1 MTIMKKLLLLIA
13 LIVPFSSYAKELI
26 QDFEWLE
33 PNNAIEIVIGEPYQL
48 HFSCSNNRLAFTSA
62 YADSWVHID
71 FTGGQH
77 VVDSPTGYSIDEN
90 GVITGMMA
98 GSYAVHP
105 TGWVQ
110 AKSGV
115 NKWLYITVVSERA
128 EIEPNNTLDTANDIT
143 SKIRFGL
150 YNISDIDFFKYTNN
164 KLKWGDEVTFK
175 IHYYGSRE
183 NPFGYKWSTF
193 CGTNMASGG
202 SLINQDQECRAL
214 VTSGNTI
221 SLEVYY
227 DQSRSEYFLYGEE
240 FVVEVYINGI
250 PASEYG
256 DNSIVIDETNFPDAN
271 FRNYLLQQ
279 SYGSDGK
286 ITEEEIAEINRIN
299 VWRCNITSLKGIEYF
314 VALQRL
320 FCGNNQLTT
329 LDVSNNTALV
339 VLNCSNNLLTTLDLS
354 NNNALTNLDCNDNQ
368 LTTLDISKN
377 RALLTLHSYNNQ
389 LTTLDVSN
397 NTELALLECYG
408 NQLSTLDVSNN
419 KALTSLDCHN
429 NLLTS
434 LDLSNNT
441 ALTDFLCY
449 KNHIKDAGM
458 DAMIETLPNRSDTND
473 SPLYVINNEGEG
485 NIMTT
490 MQVVSARE
498 RGWRPLYYNGME
510 WLDYDGS
517 EPLGNVNS
525 LISVRIS
532 SYGSG
537 FNNGYYEWLDF
548 FITNNSDAQLMIVSL
563 KMYDYYNNS
572 IIYYNPDV
580 NTTYID
586 PNTSLMYTYNN
597 NTGEHIIMNQAWV
610 IEIHYYNMKTG
621 GGMISKK
628 VLKPANTI
636 GTNMV
641 LEDISENNQGNNNSI
656 TINETNFP
664 DANFRNYL
672 FQQNYG
678 SDGMITEEEI
688 AEITWIDVNERNI
701 SSLKGIEYFTGLQ
714 ILFCESNLL
723 SSLDVSNNTAL
734 TTLYCGNNKLT
745 TLDVSKNIEL
755 SVLTCEGNQLIS
767 LDLSKNTILRT
778 LYCHRNF
785 IKDTYMDAL
794 IESLPIRYE
803 NNGYLG
809 VIYNEGE
816 GNVMTTNQATAAKE
830 KGWRPLYYNGIEWLD
845 YDGSEPDNI
854 INGHQYVDLALPS
867 GNLWSIMNYG
877 ANNETDYGDYV
888 SWSENYIITSEW
900 GDGWKI
906 PTVTEITELIN
917 CCEWEWNVKN
927 DISGYFI
934 KGSNGNTMFLP
945 AAGYKKYVEYFQ
957 DYISYGEGTEL
968 SYWSS
973 TIYKT
978 DAEYGDMVF
987 LLQGNDSYYHT
998 HGATVAFRNNNT
1010 VRPIYTNND
1019 INKVE
1024 TIKDYHGN
1032 SVIKKYYTINGLITN
1047 QPQKGLN
1054 IIQYSD
1060 GKTKKMVLK

>member
-419 KALTSLDCHN
+419 TALTYLDCSDN
-429 NLLTS
+429 QLTELTLTRNTELQVLGCSRNRLPTLAINLNKDLRGLWADDNYLIGTLGMPMHEKMTS
-434 LDLSNNT
+434 LILSNNGMERLNILPT
-441 ALTDFLCY
+441 EALTDLWVDHNELTTLNLGTTTGM
-449 KNHIKDAGM
+449 KTINLSDNQLRSLVINSVAGM
-458 DAMIETLPNRSDTND
+458 DMYMADFSHNKLGFQYFLPSDKVANYVCGLQAPVDFGIDTVQVNDMVDFSEFLKNAGGSKVGAITLYNAAT
-473 SPLYVINNEGEG
+473 GEL
-485 NIMTT
+485 I
-490 MQVVSARE
+490 
-498 RGWRPLYYNGME
+498 LYYQPYLE
-510 WLDYDGS
+510 
-517 EPLGNVNS
+517 
-525 LISVRIS
+525 
-532 SYGSG
+532 
-537 FNNGYYEWLDF
+537 
-548 FITNNSDAQLMIVSL
+548 VS
-563 KMYDYYNNS
+563 
-572 IIYYNPDV
+572 IP
-580 NTTYID
+580 
-586 PNTSLMYTYNN
+586 
-597 NTGEHIIMNQAWV
+597 
-610 IEIHYYNMKTG
+610 
-621 GGMISKK
+621 
-628 VLKPANTI
+628 
-636 GTNMV
+636 
-641 LEDISENNQGNNNSI
+641 EDIIGMPLSEAKTYLENMNLRVDVRNRDTSGMSQSEIDELQFGVVIAAEPSPGSTYVQRENN
-656 TINETNFP
+656 
-664 DANFRNYL
+664 Y
-672 FQQNYG
+672 
-678 SDGMITEEEI
+678 
-688 AEITWIDVNERNI
+688 V
-701 SSLKGIEYFTGLQ
+701 
-714 ILFCESNLL
+714 
-723 SSLDVSNNTAL
+723 V
-734 TTLYCGNNKLT
+734 
-745 TLDVSKNIEL
+745 
-755 SVLTCEGNQLIS
+755 
-767 LDLSKNTILRT
+767 
-778 LYCHRNF
+778 
-785 IKDTYMDAL
+785 
-794 IESLPIRYE
+794 
-803 NNGYLG
+803 
-809 VIYNEGE
+809 
-816 GNVMTTNQATAAKE
+816 
-830 KGWRPLYYNGIEWLD
+830 LYY
-845 YDGSEPDNI
+845 Y
-854 INGHQYVDLALPS
+854 
-867 GNLWSIMNYG
+867 
-877 ANNETDYGDYV
+877 
-888 SWSENYIITSEW
+888 
-900 GDGWKI
+900 
-906 PTVTEITELIN
+906 
-917 CCEWEWNVKN
+917 
-927 DISGYFI
+927 
-934 KGSNGNTMFLP
+934 
-945 AAGYKKYVEYFQ
+945 
-957 DYISYGEGTEL
+957 
-968 SYWSS
+968 
-973 TIYKT
+973 
-978 DAEYGDMVF
+978 
-987 LLQGNDSYYHT
+987 
-998 HGATVAFRNNNT
+998 
-1010 VRPIYTNND
+1010 
-1019 INKVE
+1019 
-1024 TIKDYHGN
+1024 
-1032 SVIKKYYTINGLITN
+1032 
-1047 QPQKGLN
+1047 
-1054 IIQYSD
+1054 
-1060 GKTKKMVLK
+1060 